1 MRYLGKIA
9 KLTEETATFIP
20 NVKSLNYLK
29 LICEEEMVARAC
41 KHILRKLMASLPM
54 ISISACIS
62 HFLNCLFSDG
72 IKEISNDMADLS
84 LKVIKYFL
92 SLGDWLQLFRTI
104 EFKKFK
110 RPDYCGGP
118 KKI

>member
-9 KLTEETATFIP
+9 KLTEETFTFIP

-41 KHILRKLMASLPM
+41 KHILRKLMASLPI
-54 ISISACIS
+54 ISVSACIS

-72 IKEISNDMADLS
+72 IKEITNDMADLS
-84 LKVIKYFL
+84 LKVIKDFL
-92 SLGDWLQLFRTI
+92 SLGGWFRTI

-110 RPDYCGGP
+110 VANYCRGP